1 MHASPNMCRFQM
13 RSCIEDCAISRREID
28 EKYLIHSRNYSIPHR
43 NEEKKTWFLRYWFS
57 GFNSKISMITSSSTW
72 KSSFTYSAWLIWLP
86 LRGRTVLN
94 VQSPSLKTSNEE
106 FLRKIT
112 YFFRDYCLFVCLFVI
127 VWRAPLIERAERTDW
142 INVRRINSA
151 ILPRKWRLH

>member
-1 MHASPNMCRFQM
+1 MCRFQM
-13 RSCIEDCAISRREID
+13 RSCMENCAISRREID

-43 NEEKKTWFLRYWFS
+43 NEEKKHDFYDTDFLVS
-57 GFNSKISMITSSSTW
+57 ILKISMITSSSTW
-72 KSSFTYSAWLIWLP
+72 KSSFTYSAWLMWLP
-86 LRGRTVLN
+86 LRDRTVLN

-112 YFFRDYCLFVCLFVI
+112 DFRDYCLFVCLFVI